1 MTRYLTHIYDGNT
14 DSDQLRMRTDA
25 GGCRIFGFALVYLEA
40 VAWLILTPISI
51 NHPNT
56 HTIYQPFRLG
66 RLLPSFCLASL
77 CSNLSS
83 ILQPMATHS
92 VSSIDLHSFVH
103 NLWKCITTTLPMCSY
118 SSVILCQGSRVRVTK
133 SNYFKPTPKP
143 ARAPARLDDAPR
155 FYSARAEVFF

>member
-40 VAWLILTPISI
+40 VAWLILTLISI

-66 RLLPSFCLASL
+66 RLIPSFCLAL
-77 CSNLSS
+77 LGSNLSS
-83 ILQPMATHS
+83 ILQMMATHS
-92 VSSIDLHSFVH
+92 VSSTDLHSFVH

-118 SSVILCQGSRVRVTK
+118 SSVILCHEKTGITPPRVR
-133 SNYFKPTPKP
+133 
-143 ARAPARLDDAPR
+143 RAVE
-155 FYSARAEVFF
+155 FG

>member
-40 VAWLILTPISI
+40 VAWPILTPISINHPI

-83 ILQPMATHS
+83 ILQLMANSFSFFHRIAFLRPQFEE
-92 VSSIDLHSFVH
+92 VYNNNSSHV
-103 NLWKCITTTLPMCSY
+103 
-118 SSVILCQGSRVRVTK
+118 
-133 SNYFKPTPKP
+133 
-143 ARAPARLDDAPR
+143 
-155 FYSARAEVFF
+155 